1 LINYP
6 GLDGTELTAS
16 EVGDGRVVV
25 LVHGLVGS
33 AQSAWVEPGH
43 AQLLASAG
51 MRVVMPDLRGHGA
64 SSAAALSGPLPRD
77 VLVDDLEALVSWLGV
92 ADGEWDLAGYS
103 LGGQLAARLLLRAP
117 GGPSLP
123 GRAVIG
129 GAGLSSVRSDA
140 GAGAMMREV
149 LAGGGDPRAAAWLDA
164 AGVDRAALA
173 AILDTFEPVP
183 DDGWKAVAMPVLV
196 ACGADDER
204 LGAARALAAALAC
217 GEFRLLDGDHVTAA
231 LAPRH
236 LGEVIAGFLGR

>member
-16 EVGDGRVVV
+16 EVGEGRVVV

-33 AQSAWVEPGH
+33 ARLAWIEPGH
-43 AQLLASAG
+43 AQVLAAAG
-51 MRVVMPDLRGHGA
+51 RRVVMPDLRGHGA
-64 SSAAALSGPLPRD
+64 SSAAALRGPLPRD

-103 LGGQLAARLLLRAP
+103 LGGQLAARLLARAP
-117 GGPSLP
+117 GGARPA
-123 GRAVIG
+123 RAVIG
-129 GAGLSSVRSDA
+129 GAGLSSVRSDS

-149 LAGGGDPRAAAWLDA
+149 LAGGGDPRAAAWLDE

-183 DDGWKAVAMPVLV
+183 DDGWDAVAMPVLV

-204 LGAARALAAALAC
+204 LEAARALADALAG
-217 GEFRLLDGDHVTAA
+217 GEFRLLDGDHLTAA
-231 LAPRH
+231 LAPRR
-236 LGEVIAGFLGR
+236 LGEVIAEFLCR